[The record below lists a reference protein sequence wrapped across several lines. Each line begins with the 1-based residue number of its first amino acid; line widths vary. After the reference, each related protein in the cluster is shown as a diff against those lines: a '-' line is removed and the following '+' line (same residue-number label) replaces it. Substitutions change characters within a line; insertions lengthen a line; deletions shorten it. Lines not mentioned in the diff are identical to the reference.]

1 METTLTHEQRY
12 ALKKA
17 LDFDITRYLKVN
29 SINSING
36 SERSDRHVNISKT
49 ICCFIFNVKLND
61 KYNHMV
67 TGSWL
72 AVHDHLANILT
83 DRMDEV
89 IGFPV
94 FEPLY
99 DVDTYKERFF
109 DVIINNM
116 SEIKEVAIKSV
127 DYGSN

>member
-1 METTLTHEQRY
+1 METTLTQEQLQNLR
-12 ALKKA
+12 KA
-17 LDFDITRYLKVN
+17 LDFDISRYLIVN
-29 SINSING
+29 SINRIDG
-36 SERSDRHVNISKT
+36 CERADRHMNISKT
-49 ICCFIFNVKLND
+49 ICGFIFDVHPKD
-61 KYNHMV
+61 KHNHMV

-109 DVIINNM
+109 NVIASNINQ
-116 SEIKEVAIKSV
+116 IKQVAIESI